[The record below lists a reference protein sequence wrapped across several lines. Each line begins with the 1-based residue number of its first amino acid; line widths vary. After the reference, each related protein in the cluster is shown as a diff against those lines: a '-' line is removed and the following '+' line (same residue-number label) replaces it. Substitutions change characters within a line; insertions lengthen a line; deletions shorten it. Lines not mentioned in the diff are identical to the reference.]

1 MKFALIALF
10 AVVAVAS
17 ANPGQK
23 AAAQQASA
31 IAAEQHAAKMAAKS
45 SDYDSYGSTSYQSDY
60 ARPGKLHHKCTCIC
74 PAPYRKTYAVQ
85 QTYSQPQYVDSRS
98 EAESDKH
105 QLQALLQAM
114 GSSSG
119 QAKAAAMQH

>member
-1 MKFALIALF
+1 
-10 AVVAVAS
+10 
-17 ANPGQK
+17 
-23 AAAQQASA
+23 
-31 IAAEQHAAKMAAKS
+31 MAAKS
-45 SDYDSYGSTSYQSDY
+45 SDYDSYGSSNSYQSDY